1 MNQAKIKDGRSG
13 ALRIQLSSIFCV
25 LALLLVSSLKAQE
38 ITVEG
43 LPTTGHL
50 AAALSDPASRMDT
63 LVNLAVMAQVLEDAS
78 LTDPGN
84 AGNLEARLRDERA
97 WLDRLAARF
106 FEVPLRSAVLD
117 ASAWFILK
125 ELNQHEISPSSL
137 VSPSGAETRYL
148 MHQVFD
154 RSNERLAAAF
164 LPELLMRME
173 FLSPVLWDG
182 FLSKAGEDE
191 AFLSLVSSLD
201 AEWFESWVI
210 TEPLVPIALEASD
223 DIIALAL
230 EDFQALASSAIYEEA
245 PDALRLKRLRFM
257 LLSALP
263 NLPPDQARDAV
274 QLLRLATAVDGLQD
288 SKYLAFTETLMWLV
302 SDLLLSQQRPGE
314 IEPPEAT
321 GEVTEG
327 ETNGQETESEDQP
340 VTSQVADLELAD
352 ESGAEESMQAKQTSD
367 LTRVLSNLLPQIS
380 NSFAREFSDVDPR
393 INANLAA
400 AFDIAQ
406 NLQEGPPDRE
416 RYTLLLHELADAI
429 AQFVLLIPD
438 MNFYFDQP
446 VRRRIAEEIN
456 ICTSIA
462 ADMDEDGNLTL
473 SRDQFDRCLAS
484 MVDLSESMVLSAEL
498 AGDPDG
504 PFGAVQLQRELE
516 LTPWQR
522 INYALGYLHDRSP
535 AACEA
540 PEEPLPNPL
549 EWSALATTLAWFARQ
564 SPVYFQTPENEA
576 LIVRMKQQGMDL
588 LQAMEQQVDCF
599 SGVGGGINDPVSM
612 GLVDYRQALEELVA
626 GIRETELAFREAR
639 LAQGADIVLRGD
651 ASQNTAYRPEGM
663 IIAPCRTE
671 QVCEMSGELEATRA
685 LIGLFPDHYLIADQT
700 GLGDIEICYDNMQ
713 WVQRRAE
720 PVRADDP
727 HVANFFGRLSFNLI
741 GRYVEGEN
749 TSTVFGSTFIS
760 PDEYH
765 YLFASASDEVLD
777 DSCPTEWVGSKI
789 VTPLNNDVGF
799 RVVPDRLTYLAS
811 ARSQPSR
818 IINLNWSR
826 GSEWRDWFVTGLGV
840 TQLEFEAD
848 DTILDRISQHLQ
860 ALYQAEQVVLYRA
873 LLRSPGRGGVDE
885 STSLYQEMNAVTTA
899 KALLRTQMNLFYSDF
914 LVDSDEIRGSLEGT
928 RSLVDGPVLQRFR
941 DGNVP
946 IESINDVGISRF
958 EEFRARWNRQPEVV
972 RRSGTVTINV
982 AHAIARLN
990 ELYLEFF
997 AVTPDPVVNE
1007 ERQGRITGF
1016 RD

>member
-1 MNQAKIKDGRSG
+1 MINSFEIIRVVYRTPGQQNQQSSIVNQAKIKDGRSG
-13 ALRIQLSSIFCV
+13 ALRIQLSLLFCV

-38 ITVEG
+38 ITLEG

-210 TEPLVPIALEASD
+210 TEPLVPIALGAGD
-223 DIIALAL
+223 DFIALAL

-367 LTRVLSNLLPQIS
+367 LPRVLSNLLPQIS

-576 LIVRMKQQGMDL
+576 LIVRMRQQGMDL

-626 GIRETELAFREAR
+626 GIGETELAFREAR

-663 IIAPCRTE
+663 IIGPCRTD

-749 TSTVFGSTFIS
+749 TSTVFGSNFIS

-765 YLFASASDEVLD
+765 YLFAPASDEVLD

-799 RVVPDRLTYLAS
+799 RVVPDRLTYMAS
-811 ARSQPSR
+811 ARNQPSR

-826 GSEWRDWFVTGLGV
+826 GSEWRDWFVT
-840 TQLEFEAD
+840 
-848 DTILDRISQHLQ
+848 
-860 ALYQAEQVVLYRA
+860 
-873 LLRSPGRGGVDE
+873 
-885 STSLYQEMNAVTTA
+885 
-899 KALLRTQMNLFYSDF
+899 
-914 LVDSDEIRGSLEGT
+914 
-928 RSLVDGPVLQRFR
+928 
-941 DGNVP
+941 
-946 IESINDVGISRF
+946 
-958 EEFRARWNRQPEVV
+958 
-972 RRSGTVTINV
+972 
-982 AHAIARLN
+982 
-990 ELYLEFF
+990 
-997 AVTPDPVVNE
+997 
-1007 ERQGRITGF
+1007 
-1016 RD
+1016 